1 MPLPIYY
8 VGTPDEVGHHAR
20 PLIGKFDVR
29 IEDAESIV
37 QKARPGDV
45 CVFYNEFFA
54 RYRLANHALFEKQ
67 CITLYA
73 MDGILE
79 WRNLWDFPPGISCL
93 WTARPI
99 LSHKVACIG
108 RSQARIFESWGLGD
122 LCENVGIPRLDPL
135 LGQLPRVRRADEP
148 FTILVMTAKC
158 PGFNRDQLRKT
169 AQSLCDLKKWLERH
183 PYVKGVPVRV
193 RWRITQKLETH
204 LGVENTLRDT
214 TGKDLAKALA
224 AADAVITTPST
235 AMLEGMLQQLP
246 IAVLDYHN
254 CPHYVPAAWRITA
267 PSHFDQVVPELVT
280 PPPAKMLYQQHLL
293 HDALECNGPSLPRLC
308 ELITRMHELGA
319 QCLASG
325 QKLSFPKQILRRS
338 TDEQPADS
346 IPVDYARLFPHNPA
360 FSEYEIRR
368 LQAEVADLR
377 EAATTLAGDLR
388 QLSNFMHAQDAA

>member
-1 MPLPIYY
+1 
-8 VGTPDEVGHHAR
+8 
-20 PLIGKFDVR
+20 
-29 IEDAESIV
+29 
-37 QKARPGDV
+37 
-45 CVFYNEFFA
+45 
-54 RYRLANHALFEKQ
+54 
-67 CITLYA
+67 
-73 MDGILE
+73 
-79 WRNLWDFPPGISCL
+79 
-93 WTARPI
+93 
-99 LSHKVACIG
+99 
-108 RSQARIFESWGLGD
+108 
-122 LCENVGIPRLDPL
+122 
-135 LGQLPRVRRADEP
+135 
-148 FTILVMTAKC
+148 
-158 PGFNRDQLRKT
+158 LRKT
-169 AQSLCDLKKWLERH
+169 AQSLSDLKKWLERH